1 MDYTDNKDPIF
12 FFVNNQTNSG
22 ASENQNLA
30 GWAQLWITD
39 DTTGAVIGVWD
50 FSNMDGAY
58 ATVPGGGGVVG
69 GDVTT
74 YNAVLGSGP
83 DVVSNDETDYV
94 LSGGSVCFDYTGGNT
109 EPAPGDAI
117 VPCSGAHDY
126 EVANNLGDNQA
137 AYALFFPEMNAL
149 IASLD
154 QTMLANYS
162 LHIDFRLGCDPAW
175 YGGNPDGL
183 TDQELTDACLAK
195 RLTNGGEAIFI
206 GAAFERPPI
215 CIEFPD
221 LPECQPPTIPEP
233 GTMSLLGMALAAL
246 GFISLRK
253 SGLNGSLRTLLG
265 RRDQTHGGFAA

>member
-1 MDYTDNKDPIF
+1 
-12 FFVNNQTNSG
+12 
-22 ASENQNLA
+22 
-30 GWAQLWITD
+30 
-39 DTTGAVIGVWD
+39 VIGVWD